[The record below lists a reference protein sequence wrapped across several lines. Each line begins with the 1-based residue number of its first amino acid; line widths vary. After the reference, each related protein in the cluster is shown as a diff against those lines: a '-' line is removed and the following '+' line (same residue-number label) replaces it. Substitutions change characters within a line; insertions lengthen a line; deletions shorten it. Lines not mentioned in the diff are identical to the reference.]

1 MPGRVRRPSRVGS
14 TRSALFLDLGGLA
27 AQVAQVVELG
37 AANVAAGEHVD
48 AVDVGRVHGERA
60 LDTHAERHLADGE
73 GLTDA
78 AALAPDH
85 HAPEDLDTLL
95 GALDDLD
102 VHVKRVAGPKFGDVV
117 AEGLAVDKVESV
129 HEGPGVSGV
138 RTEEPVAH
146 LSGVDRLVPHI
157 SATSPGRA
165 RRPQESTRSVCHS
178 GNAATKSSCPG
189 APALLGQHLEVTR
202 PQLDVVEEVGAS
214 PGGPS

>member
-73 GLTDA
+73 GLTHA

-85 HAPEDLDTLL
+85 HAPDDLDTLL
-95 GALDDLD
+95 AALADRD
-102 VHVKRVAGPKFGDVV
+102 VHAKRVAGPQFADGG

-129 HEGPGVSGV
+129 HAAPCVSGV
-138 RTEEPVAH
+138 RTVEPGAH
-146 LSGVDRLVPHI
+146 LAGVDRFVPRI
-157 SATSPGRA
+157 SAT
-165 RRPQESTRSVCHS
+165 
-178 GNAATKSSCPG
+178 
-189 APALLGQHLEVTR
+189 
-202 PQLDVVEEVGAS
+202 
-214 PGGPS
+214 